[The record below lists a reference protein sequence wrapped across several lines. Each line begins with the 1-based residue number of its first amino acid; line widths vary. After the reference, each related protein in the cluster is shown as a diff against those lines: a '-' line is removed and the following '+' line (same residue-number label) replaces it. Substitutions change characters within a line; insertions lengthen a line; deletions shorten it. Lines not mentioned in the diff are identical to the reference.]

1 MFKKKPNIKPLSP
14 IKNSERRKLADHII
28 SDLGLTVPSSDNA
41 DPEDKA
47 GLTALRNSLLPD
59 GSLSARFATTAGPDA
74 KKVSGTIYVGAYPN
88 QDLRVLWVK
97 LEERVYP
104 TVYTLWHNPGV
115 LPLLHTPSF
124 VVEKLQGGADLMTPG
139 LQNGPPFPEKAKEGA
154 AVAIASL
161 ESPTVPMAVGVCEI
175 DVSAL
180 RDVRGAKGHAVKMIQ
195 WAGDEL
201 WAWSTGGKPGI
212 SPPEHLDGWLAN
224 QSDVEQIQ
232 AQLDAA
238 DLQDEDD
245 NGGVNLPSVG
255 KNDSRPAG
263 AADNARDTNLPA
275 DDQPDVVED
284 KELTTKEI
292 DEAFKNAF
300 LYGVRHFMETSKN
313 EPNYGLSFPLSQS
326 FVMSNL
332 VQPFL
337 PAYTP
342 AQAASL
348 LIKKTSYKNIKK
360 FIKSL
365 DKAQIIKAKDQNN
378 NEVVILDIDFEDQA
392 IKNFKPYRLPK
403 KETGSGSGKTST
415 SAATGDGSDSS
426 VGQKLKRV
434 ELFKP
439 KERLS
444 PLFSA
449 VKADPKGF
457 YTPAELR
464 PIVTAYIEAENL
476 ISPKN
481 KRIVTMNPIL
491 ANAVFDGSVKSDKD
505 VINKGFVLRDA
516 LVDRV
521 LASCAP
527 FHAILRNDD
536 TLESTKPKA
545 GAAPRIS
552 IVLET
557 RSGNKTVTKASGVE
571 AYFVNPQALADELRK
586 TCASSTSVERLVGS
600 SPKNPV
606 MEVMVQGPQKDAVL
620 KALEKRGVPAR
631 LVEVLDKTKKKK

>member
-41 DPEDKA
+41 DTEDKT
-47 GLTALRNSLLPD
+47 GLTTLRNSLLPD

-74 KKVSGTIYVGAYPN
+74 KKVSGTIYVGAHPN

-104 TVYTLWHNPGV
+104 TVYTLWNNPGV

-139 LQNGPPFPEKAKEGA
+139 LQNGPPFPEKAKKGA

-161 ESPTVPMAVGVCEI
+161 ESPTVPMAVGVCAI

-180 RDVRGAKGHAVKMIQ
+180 QDVRGAKGHAVKMIQ

-212 SPPEHLDGWLAN
+212 SPPNHIDGWLAS
-224 QSDVEQIQ
+224 QSDVKQIQ

-238 DLQDEDD
+238 DLQDEDE
-245 NGGVNLPSVG
+245 NGGVTLSATG
-255 KNDSRPAG
+255 KDDLQSAG
-263 AADNARDTNLPA
+263 AADDLQAGELSQGDEPA
-275 DDQPDVVED
+275 VEE

-292 DEAFKNAF
+292 DEAFKKAF

-337 PAYTP
+337 PAYNP

-348 LIKKTSYKNIKK
+348 QIKKTSYKNIKK

-365 DKAQIIKAKDQNN
+365 DKAQIIKAKDRDG
-378 NEVVILDIDFEDQA
+378 NEAVILDIDFEDQE

-403 KETGSGSGKTST
+403 KEASSGGKAST
-415 SAATGDGSDSS
+415 PAVPGDGSDNS
-426 VGQKLKRV
+426 VGQELKRV

-444 PLFSA
+444 PLFVA
-449 VKADPKGF
+449 VKADLKGF
-457 YTPAELR
+457 YTAAELR
-464 PIVTAYIEAENL
+464 PIVTNYIEAENL

-481 KRIVTMNPIL
+481 KRVVTMNPIL

-536 TLESTKPKA
+536 TLGSTKPKA
-545 GAAPRIS
+545 GAAPKIN

-606 MEVMVQGPQKDAVL
+606 MEVMVQGPQKEAVL
-620 KALEKRGVPAR
+620 KALERRGVPAR
-631 LVEVLDKTKKKK
+631 WVEVVDKTKKKK